1 VFLAI
6 FYLDLRV
13 ITSIILGMQQ
23 KVNTRIY
30 VAVVIF

>member
-1 VFLAI
+1 
-6 FYLDLRV
+6 LDLLE

-30 VAVVIF
+30 VAGRVF